1 MACPNCNSD
10 HRASEMT
17 TSGVVVKCGSCGLV
31 FGKGTPST
39 RAASVDDDDESP
51 PVPAPRRNVAQPTSK
66 ATRGDA
72 SGASVP
78 ANPIPA
84 MRKRLRWLDSEIR
97 RLRKLERE
105 RESLARILSAAS
117 GKPVAVVRELRS
129 SHG

>member
-1 MACPNCNSD
+1 MKCPSCGSSEIGARISQDGTKERFCRACGVSVVIDEPKAPVARQEPAQVAAAEPAPVVTARR
-10 HRASEMT
+10 RASKP
-17 TSGVVVKCGSCGLV
+17 G
-31 FGKGTPST
+31 
-39 RAASVDDDDESP
+39 DDT
-51 PVPAPRRNVAQPTSK
+51 A
-66 ATRGDA
+66 
-72 SGASVP
+72 P

-105 RESLARILSAAS
+105 RESLARVLSAAS